1 MPWRVPLKGDKLQI
15 LSALHTTWGQWL
27 ALHPDTVALDKFG
40 YGSRDGYT
48 SYYDSDQTG
57 IIEET
62 HVDERLAPKTLVA
75 AVSIGDQHKA
85 YSVGDLREHPV
96 VNDTF
101 GGVPLLVVY
110 HAGSATSAI
119 FEREVD
125 GELLEFT
132 ALPVDWEDAP
142 LVVDQEGTTWH
153 GLSGMALDGP
163 RAGEELRRMQTHYS
177 FWFAWKDWRPG
188 RSCGSRKHR
197 SWTLSSAF
205 SAVDI
210 SSDAITTQASTSC
223 PRPRR
228 PYVVLSPA
236 PLGTEAILRR
246 GKRRYPG
253 STIPGYLRAI
263 SSRRGWRGG
272 GASGRRGR
280 GRGLGGRA

>member
-1 MPWRVPLKGDKLQI
+1 MYAAENKGQHLTFGVSGKLIMNALVMYDHQTDTLWSHFTGDAVEGPLKGDKLQI

-62 HVDERLAPKTLVA
+62 NTDDRLPPKTLVA

-101 GGVPLLVVY
+101 ADVPLLVVY

-142 LVVDQEGTTWH
+142 LVMDQEGTTWH

-163 RAGEELRRMQTHYS
+163 RAGEQLRRMQTHYS
-177 FWFAWKDWRPG
+177 FWFAWKDWRPETDVWMPEG
-188 RSCGSRKHR
+188 
-197 SWTLSSAF
+197 
-205 SAVDI
+205 
-210 SSDAITTQASTSC
+210 
-223 PRPRR
+223 
-228 PYVVLSPA
+228 
-236 PLGTEAILRR
+236 
-246 GKRRYPG
+246 
-253 STIPGYLRAI
+253 
-263 SSRRGWRGG
+263 
-272 GASGRRGR
+272 
-280 GRGLGGRA
+280 

>member
-1 MPWRVPLKGDKLQI
+1 MYAAENQGQHLTFGVSGKLIMNALVMYDHQTDTLWSHFTGDAVEGPLKGDKLQI

-62 HVDERLAPKTLVA
+62 NTDDRLPPKTLVA

-85 YSVGDLREHPV
+85 YSVGDLREYPV

-101 GGVPLLVVY
+101 AGVPLLVVY

-142 LVVDQEGTTWH
+142 LVIDQEGTTWH

-163 RAGEELRRMQTHYS
+163 RAGEQLRRMQTHYS

-188 RSCGSRKHR
+188 
-197 SWTLSSAF
+197 
-205 SAVDI
+205 
-210 SSDAITTQASTSC
+210 
-223 PRPRR
+223 
-228 PYVVLSPA
+228 
-236 PLGTEAILRR
+236 TELW
-246 GKRRYPG
+246 GPEG
-253 STIPGYLRAI
+253 
-263 SSRRGWRGG
+263 
-272 GASGRRGR
+272 
-280 GRGLGGRA
+280 

>member
-1 MPWRVPLKGDKLQI
+1 MYAAENQGEHLTFGVSGKLIMNALVMYDHQTDTLWSHFTGDAVEGPLKGDKLQI

-57 IIEET
+57 IIKET
-62 HVDERLAPKTLVA
+62 NTDDRLSPKTLVA

-101 GGVPLLVVY
+101 ADVPLLVVY

-142 LVVDQEGTTWH
+142 LVMDQEGTTWH
-153 GLSGMALDGP
+153 GLERDG
-163 RAGEELRRMQTHYS
+163 
-177 FWFAWKDWRPG
+177 
-188 RSCGSRKHR
+188 
-197 SWTLSSAF
+197 
-205 SAVDI
+205 V
-210 SSDAITTQASTSC
+210 
-223 PRPRR
+223 
-228 PYVVLSPA
+228 
-236 PLGTEAILRR
+236 
-246 GKRRYPG
+246 
-253 STIPGYLRAI
+253 
-263 SSRRGWRGG
+263 G
-272 GASGRRGR
+272 GA
-280 GRGLGGRA
+280 

>member
-1 MPWRVPLKGDKLQI
+1 M
-15 LSALHTTWGQWL
+15 
-27 ALHPDTVALDKFG
+27 HPDTVALDKFG

-57 IIEET
+57 IIKET
-62 HVDERLAPKTLVA
+62 NTDDRLPPKTLVA

-96 VNDTF
+96 VNDSLAD
-101 GGVPLLVVY
+101 VPLLVVY

-125 GELLEFT
+125 GELLEFS

-177 FWFAWKDWRPG
+177 FWFAWKDWRPE
-188 RSCGSRKHR
+188 
-197 SWTLSSAF
+197 
-205 SAVDI
+205 
-210 SSDAITTQASTSC
+210 
-223 PRPRR
+223 
-228 PYVVLSPA
+228 
-236 PLGTEAILRR
+236 TELWKPEA
-246 GKRRYPG
+246 
-253 STIPGYLRAI
+253 
-263 SSRRGWRGG
+263 
-272 GASGRRGR
+272 
-280 GRGLGGRA
+280 

>member
-1 MPWRVPLKGDKLQI
+1 MYAAENEGQHLTFGVSGKLIMNALVMYDHQTDTLWSHFTGDAVEGPLKGDKLQI

-57 IIEET
+57 IIKET
-62 HVDERLAPKTLVA
+62 NTDDRLPPKTLVA

-101 GGVPLLVVY
+101 ADVPLLVVY

-142 LVVDQEGTTWH
+142 LVMDQEGTTWH

-163 RAGEELRRMQTHYS
+163 RAGDQLRRMQTHYS

-188 RSCGSRKHR
+188 TEVVGAGGINSLLRSPKCIPTDDH
-197 SWTLSSAF
+197 
-205 SAVDI
+205 
-210 SSDAITTQASTSC
+210 
-223 PRPRR
+223 
-228 PYVVLSPA
+228 
-236 PLGTEAILRR
+236 ILR
-246 GKRRYPG
+246 
-253 STIPGYLRAI
+253 IPTGVDSFRCILKSFCRCSQ
-263 SSRRGWRGG
+263 SS
-272 GASGRRGR
+272 
-280 GRGLGGRA
+280 